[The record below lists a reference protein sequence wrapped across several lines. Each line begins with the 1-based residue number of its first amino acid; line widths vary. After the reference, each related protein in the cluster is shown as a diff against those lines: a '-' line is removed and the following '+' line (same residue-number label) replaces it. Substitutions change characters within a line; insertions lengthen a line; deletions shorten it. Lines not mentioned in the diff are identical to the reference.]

1 MEDPAEAGIE
11 VEIIAPVD
19 NDIITRCTWEGR
31 SAVMHLQKQQQAKFD
46 RIQ

>member
-19 NDIITRCTWEGR
+19 NDIITRCTWEEGPR
-31 SAVMHLQKQQQAKFD
+31 WMHLQKQQQAKFD